1 MDLLEAVQ
9 IAGLAIEVGAAAFLV
24 WILSKTIKQAGG
36 QYGRTADPRD
46 GWRLDLFM
54 GIVWSGMLLVQLP
67 SIIRHLPPPAAY
79 HLSWLSLS
87 SIAGVMLICGG
98 FAGRLLLRLEMRR
111 YEQKR
116 EERMNEAQSAGAAR
130 RQT

>member
-9 IAGLAIEVGAAAFLV
+9 VAGLAIEVGAAAFLV
-24 WILSKTIKQAGG
+24 WILWKTIKQAGG
-36 QYGRTADPRD
+36 QYRRTADPRD

-116 EERMNEAQSAGAAR
+116 EERMNEA
-130 RQT
+130 